1 MKRVT
6 GERLMKSFIAYL
18 KLNLQ
23 MISID
28 LLLIGLGGLVLWALV
43 SNFIGFLFFPLLLF
57 GIAWISYRPV
67 KKIFEDSL
75 FGDSASLHMSL
86 PLDCRTVILVKLVAC
101 ELVIVVMLAA
111 ILLPLQLAGLDV
123 WSSTLELVKQ
133 AGEIH
138 YSGELM
144 LAVVVVDVLMFLFMS
159 TPIDLMESIRFH
171 CQPLNSRSRLNR
183 FLSRLPL
190 NLPFVAFIL
199 WNATRDNS
207 KTPILDWLA
216 TEQALPVLLAV
227 GAVEI
232 LIGLLA
238 VHGSIR
244 LLESRYH
251 HR

>member
-1 MKRVT
+1 MKN
-6 GERLMKSFIAYL
+6 FNAYL

-23 MISID
+23 MISGD
-28 LLLIGLGGLVLWALV
+28 LVLIGLGGMVLWVLA
-43 SNFIGFLFFPLLLF
+43 STFIGFLFFPLLLF

-75 FGDSASLHMSL
+75 FGDGASLHMSL

-111 ILLPLQLAGLDV
+111 ILLPLQLAGIDI
-123 WSSTLELVKQ
+123 WSGALELVKQ

-138 YSGELM
+138 YSGALM
-144 LAVVVVDVLMFLFMS
+144 LAVVVADVLLFLFMS

-199 WNATRDNS
+199 WNATRDDS

-216 TEQALPVLLAV
+216 TKQALPVLLAV

-232 LIGLLA
+232 LVGVLA
-238 VHGSIR
+238 VRGSIR
-244 LLESRYH
+244 LLETRFY
-251 HR
+251 R

>member
-1 MKRVT
+1 MKN
-6 GERLMKSFIAYL
+6 FIAYL

-23 MISID
+23 MISMD
-28 LLLIGLGGLVLWALV
+28 LVLIGLGGMVLWALL
-43 SNFIGFLFFPLLLF
+43 STFIGFLFLPLLLF

-75 FGDSASLHMSL
+75 FGDGASLHMSL

-111 ILLPLQLAGLDV
+111 ILLPLQLAGIDI
-123 WSSTLELVKQ
+123 WSGALELVKQ

-138 YSGELM
+138 YSGALL
-144 LAVVVVDVLMFLFMS
+144 LAVVVADVLLFLFMS

-199 WNATRDNS
+199 WNATRDDS

-216 TEQALPVLLAV
+216 GSHALPVLLAV
-227 GAVEI
+227 GVIEI

-238 VHGSIR
+238 IRGSIR
-244 LLESRYH
+244 LMETRYY
-251 HR
+251 R

>member
-1 MKRVT
+1 MKN
-6 GERLMKSFIAYL
+6 FNAYL

-23 MISID
+23 MISGD
-28 LLLIGLGGLVLWALV
+28 LVLTGMVGLFYLLMNM
-43 SNFIGFLFFPLLLF
+43 SFLGIIFSPWIIL
-57 GIAWISYRPV
+57 GIAWLGSRPL
-67 KKIFEDSL
+67 KKLFDDSL
-75 FGDSASLHMSL
+75 FGPAASLHVSL

-111 ILLPLQLAGLDV
+111 ILLPLQLAGIDI
-123 WSSTLELVKQ
+123 WSGALELVKQ

-138 YSGELM
+138 YSGALM
-144 LAVVVVDVLMFLFMS
+144 LAVVVADVLLFLFMS

-199 WNATRDNS
+199 WNATRDDS

-216 TEQALPVLLAV
+216 GSHALPVLLAV
-227 GAVEI
+227 GVIEI
-232 LIGLLA
+232 LIGLLSIR
-238 VHGSIR
+238 GSIR
-244 LLESRYH
+244 LMETRYY
-251 HR
+251 R

>member
-1 MKRVT
+1 
-6 GERLMKSFIAYL
+6 MKSFIAYL

-28 LLLIGLGGLVLWALV
+28 LLLIGLSGLVLWALV
-43 SNFIGFLFFPLLLF
+43 STFIGFLFFPLLLF

-75 FGDSASLHMSL
+75 FGNGSSLHMSL

-101 ELVIVVMLAA
+101 ELVIAVMLAA
-111 ILLPLQLAGLDV
+111 ILLPLQLAGIDI
-123 WSSTLELVKQ
+123 WSGALELVKQ

-138 YSGELM
+138 YSGALM

-199 WNATRDNS
+199 WNATRDDS

-216 TEQALPVLLAV
+216 TKQALPVLLAV

-232 LIGLLA
+232 LVGVLA
-238 VHGSIR
+238 VRGSIR
-244 LLESRYH
+244 LLETRYQ
-251 HR
+251 R

>member
-1 MKRVT
+1 MKN
-6 GERLMKSFIAYL
+6 FNAYL

-23 MISID
+23 MISGD
-28 LLLIGLGGLVLWALV
+28 LVLIGLGGMVLWALA
-43 SNFIGFLFFPLLLF
+43 STFIGFLFLPLLLF

-75 FGDSASLHMSL
+75 FGDGASLHMSL

-111 ILLPLQLAGLDV
+111 ILLPLQLAGIDI
-123 WSSTLELVKQ
+123 WSGALELVKQ

-138 YSGELM
+138 YSGALM
-144 LAVVVVDVLMFLFMS
+144 LAVVVADVLLFLFMS

-199 WNATRDNS
+199 WNATRDDS

-216 TEQALPVLLAV
+216 GSHALPVLLAV
-227 GAVEI
+227 GVIEI

-238 VHGSIR
+238 IRGSIR
-244 LLESRYH
+244 LMETRYY
-251 HR
+251 R

>member
-1 MKRVT
+1 MKN
-6 GERLMKSFIAYL
+6 FNAYL

-23 MISID
+23 MISGD
-28 LLLIGLGGLVLWALV
+28 LVLIGLGGMVLWALA
-43 SNFIGFLFFPLLLF
+43 STFIGFLFLPLLLF

-75 FGDSASLHMSL
+75 FGDGASLHMSL

-111 ILLPLQLAGLDV
+111 ILLPLQLAGIDI
-123 WSSTLELVKQ
+123 WSGALELVKQ

-138 YSGELM
+138 YSGSLM
-144 LAVVVVDVLMFLFMS
+144 LAVVVADVLLFLFMS

-199 WNATRDNS
+199 WNATRDDS

-216 TEQALPVLLAV
+216 GSQALPVLLAV
-227 GAVEI
+227 GVIEI

-238 VHGSIR
+238 IRGSIR
-244 LLESRYH
+244 LMETRHY
-251 HR
+251 R

>member
-1 MKRVT
+1 
-6 GERLMKSFIAYL
+6 
-18 KLNLQ
+18 
-23 MISID
+23 MISGD
-28 LLLIGLGGLVLWALV
+28 LVLIGLGGMVLWVLA
-43 SNFIGFLFFPLLLF
+43 STFIGFLFFPLLLF

-75 FGDSASLHMSL
+75 FGDGASLHMSL

-111 ILLPLQLAGLDV
+111 ILLPLQLAGIDI
-123 WSSTLELVKQ
+123 WSGALELVKQ

-138 YSGELM
+138 YSGALL
-144 LAVVVVDVLMFLFMS
+144 LAVVVADVLLFLFMS

-199 WNATRDNS
+199 WNATRDDS

-216 TEQALPVLLAV
+216 GSHALPVLLAV
-227 GAVEI
+227 GVIEI

-238 VHGSIR
+238 IRGSIR
-244 LLESRYH
+244 LMETRYY
-251 HR
+251 R

>member
-1 MKRVT
+1 MKN
-6 GERLMKSFIAYL
+6 FIAYL

-23 MISID
+23 MISMD
-28 LLLIGLGGLVLWALV
+28 LVLIGLGGMVLWALL
-43 SNFIGFLFFPLLLF
+43 STFIGFLFLPLLLF

-75 FGDSASLHMSL
+75 FGDGAALHVSL

-111 ILLPLQLAGLDV
+111 ILLPLQLAGIDI
-123 WSSTLELVKQ
+123 WSGALELVKQ

-138 YSGELM
+138 YSGALL
-144 LAVVVVDVLMFLFMS
+144 LAVVVADVLLFLFMS

-199 WNATRDNS
+199 WNATRDDS

-216 TEQALPVLLAV
+216 GSHALPVLLAV
-227 GAVEI
+227 GVIEI

-238 VHGSIR
+238 IRGSIR
-244 LLESRYH
+244 LMETRYY
-251 HR
+251 R

>member
-1 MKRVT
+1 MKN
-6 GERLMKSFIAYL
+6 FIAYL
-18 KLNLQ
+18 KLNLR
-23 MISID
+23 MISGD
-28 LLLIGLGGLVLWALV
+28 LVLIGLGGMVLWALA
-43 SNFIGFLFFPLLLF
+43 STFIGFLFLPLLLF

-75 FGDSASLHMSL
+75 FGDGASLHMSL

-111 ILLPLQLAGLDV
+111 ILLPLQLAGIDI
-123 WSSTLELVKQ
+123 WSGALELVKQ

-138 YSGELM
+138 YSGALL
-144 LAVVVVDVLMFLFMS
+144 LAVVVADVLLFLFMS

-199 WNATRDNS
+199 WNATRDDS

-216 TEQALPVLLAV
+216 GSHALPVLLAV
-227 GAVEI
+227 GVIEI

-238 VHGSIR
+238 IRGSIR
-244 LLESRYH
+244 LMETRYY
-251 HR
+251 R

>member
-1 MKRVT
+1 MKN
-6 GERLMKSFIAYL
+6 FIAYL

-23 MISID
+23 MISMD
-28 LLLIGLGGLVLWALV
+28 LVLIGLGGMVLWALL
-43 SNFIGFLFFPLLLF
+43 STFIGFLFLPLLLF

-75 FGDSASLHMSL
+75 FGDGASLHMSL

-111 ILLPLQLAGLDV
+111 ILLPLQLAGIDI
-123 WSSTLELVKQ
+123 WSGALELVKQ

-138 YSGELM
+138 YSGALM
-144 LAVVVVDVLMFLFMS
+144 LAVVVADVLLFLFMS

-199 WNATRDNS
+199 WNATRDDS

-216 TEQALPVLLAV
+216 TKQALPVLLAV

-232 LIGLLA
+232 LVGVLA
-238 VHGSIR
+238 VRGSIR
-244 LLESRYH
+244 LLETRFY
-251 HR
+251 R

>member
-1 MKRVT
+1 MKN
-6 GERLMKSFIAYL
+6 FNAYL

-23 MISID
+23 MISGD
-28 LLLIGLGGLVLWALV
+28 LVLIGLGGMVLWALA
-43 SNFIGFLFFPLLLF
+43 STFIGFLFLPLLLF

-75 FGDSASLHMSL
+75 FGDGASLHMSL
-86 PLDCRTVILVKLVAC
+86 PLDCRTMILVKLVAC
-101 ELVIVVMLAA
+101 ELVIVVMLTA
-111 ILLPLQLAGLDV
+111 ILLPLQLAGIDI
-123 WSSTLELVKQ
+123 WSGALELVKQ

-138 YSGELM
+138 YSGALM
-144 LAVVVVDVLMFLFMS
+144 LAVVVADVLLFLFMS

-199 WNATRDNS
+199 WNATRDDS

-216 TEQALPVLLAV
+216 TKQALPVLLAV

-232 LIGLLA
+232 LVGVLA
-238 VHGSIR
+238 VRGSIR
-244 LLESRYH
+244 LLETRYQ
-251 HR
+251 R

>member
-1 MKRVT
+1 MKN
-6 GERLMKSFIAYL
+6 FNAYL

-23 MISID
+23 MISGD
-28 LLLIGLGGLVLWALV
+28 LVLIGLGGMVLWALA
-43 SNFIGFLFFPLLLF
+43 STFIGFLFLPLLLF

-67 KKIFEDSL
+67 KKIIEDSL
-75 FGDSASLHMSL
+75 FGDGASLHMSL

-111 ILLPLQLAGLDV
+111 ILLPLQLAGIDI
-123 WSSTLELVKQ
+123 WSGALELVKQ

-138 YSGELM
+138 YSGALM
-144 LAVVVVDVLMFLFMS
+144 LAVVVADVLLFLFMS

-199 WNATRDNS
+199 WNATRDDS

-216 TEQALPVLLAV
+216 TKQALPVLLAV

-232 LIGLLA
+232 LVGLLA
-238 VHGSIR
+238 IRRSIQ
-244 LLESRYH
+244 LMETRYY
-251 HR
+251 R

>member
-1 MKRVT
+1 MKN
-6 GERLMKSFIAYL
+6 FIAYL

-23 MISID
+23 MISMD
-28 LLLIGLGGLVLWALV
+28 LVLIGLGGMVLWALL
-43 SNFIGFLFFPLLLF
+43 STFIGFLFLPLLLF

-75 FGDSASLHMSL
+75 FGDGASLHMSL

-111 ILLPLQLAGLDV
+111 ILLPLQLAGIDI
-123 WSSTLELVKQ
+123 WSGALGLVKQ

-138 YSGELM
+138 YSGALL
-144 LAVVVVDVLMFLFMS
+144 LAVVVADVLLFLFMS

-199 WNATRDNS
+199 WNATRDDS

-216 TEQALPVLLAV
+216 GSHALPVLLAV
-227 GAVEI
+227 GVIEI

-238 VHGSIR
+238 IRGSIR
-244 LLESRYH
+244 LMETRYY
-251 HR
+251 R

>member
-1 MKRVT
+1 
-6 GERLMKSFIAYL
+6 MKSFIAYL

-28 LLLIGLGGLVLWALV
+28 LVLIGLGGMVLWALL
-43 SNFIGFLFFPLLLF
+43 STFIGFLLLPLLLF

-75 FGDSASLHMSL
+75 FGDGASLHMSL

-111 ILLPLQLAGLDV
+111 ILLPLQLAGIDI
-123 WSSTLELVKQ
+123 WSGALELVKQ

-138 YSGELM
+138 YSGALM
-144 LAVVVVDVLMFLFMS
+144 LAVVVADVLLFLFMS

-171 CQPLNSRSRLNR
+171 CQPLNSRSKRNR

-199 WNATRDNS
+199 WNAVRDDS

-227 GAVEI
+227 GIIEI
-232 LIGLLA
+232 LIGVLA
-238 VHGSIR
+238 VHKSIQ
-244 LLESRYH
+244 LMETRYH
-251 HR
+251 R

>member
-1 MKRVT
+1 MKN
-6 GERLMKSFIAYL
+6 FIAYL

-23 MISID
+23 MISMD
-28 LLLIGLGGLVLWALV
+28 LVLIGLGGMVLWALL
-43 SNFIGFLFFPLLLF
+43 STFIGFLFLPLLLF

-75 FGDSASLHMSL
+75 FGDGASLHMSL

-101 ELVIVVMLAA
+101 ELIIVVMLAA
-111 ILLPLQLAGLDV
+111 ILLPLQLAGIDI
-123 WSSTLELVKQ
+123 WSGALELVKQ

-138 YSGELM
+138 YSGALL
-144 LAVVVVDVLMFLFMS
+144 LAVVVADVLLFLFMS

-199 WNATRDNS
+199 WNATRDDS

-216 TEQALPVLLAV
+216 GSHALPVLLAV
-227 GAVEI
+227 GVIEI

-238 VHGSIR
+238 IRGSIR
-244 LLESRYH
+244 LMETRYY
-251 HR
+251 R

>member
-1 MKRVT
+1 
-6 GERLMKSFIAYL
+6 MKSFLAYL

-43 SNFIGFLFFPLLLF
+43 STFIGFLFLPLLLF

-67 KKIFEDSL
+67 KKMVEDSL
-75 FGDSASLHMSL
+75 FGGGASLHMSL
-86 PLDCRTVILVKLVAC
+86 PLDCRTVVLVKLVAC
-101 ELVIVVMLAA
+101 ELVILVMLAA
-111 ILLPLQLAGLDV
+111 ILLPLQFAGIDV
-123 WSSTLELVKQ
+123 WSRTLELVRQ

-144 LAVVVVDVLMFLFMS
+144 LAVVVADVLMIIFMS
-159 TPIDLMESIRFH
+159 TPIDLMESIKFH
-171 CQPLNSRSRLNR
+171 CQPLERQNKKHR
-183 FLSRLPL
+183 FISRLPL
-190 NLPFVAFIL
+190 ILPVWAFIF
-199 WNATRDNS
+199 WNATRDDS

-232 LIGLLA
+232 LIGVLA
-238 VHGSIR
+238 VRGSIR

-251 HR
+251 R

>member
-1 MKRVT
+1 MKN
-6 GERLMKSFIAYL
+6 FNAYL

-23 MISID
+23 MISGD
-28 LLLIGLGGLVLWALV
+28 LVLIGLGGMVLWALA
-43 SNFIGFLFFPLLLF
+43 STFIGFLFLPLLLF

-75 FGDSASLHMSL
+75 FGDGASLHMSL

-111 ILLPLQLAGLDV
+111 ILLPLQLAGIDI
-123 WSSTLELVKQ
+123 WSGALELVKQ

-138 YSGELM
+138 YSGALM
-144 LAVVVVDVLMFLFMS
+144 LAVVVADVLLFLFMS

-199 WNATRDNS
+199 WNATRDDS

-216 TEQALPVLLAV
+216 GSHALPVLLTV
-227 GAVEI
+227 GVIEI

-238 VHGSIR
+238 IRGSIR
-244 LLESRYH
+244 LMETRYY
-251 HR
+251 R